1 MSALLN
7 LSRKMALPVV
17 IASLLG
23 LVACGEVDQT
33 VKSQKVYAGK
43 KDARAYE
50 GEKFAGDAKKWEAAL
65 AERTKSQN
73 EYLRTDQ
80 KK

>member
-1 MSALLN
+1 MKAFLKPVTVPVAIAALF
-7 LSRKMALPVV
+7 
-17 IASLLG
+17 G
-23 LVACGEVDQT
+23 VAACSEVDQT

-43 KDARAYE
+43 KDSRAYE
-50 GEKFAGDAKKWEAAL
+50 GEKFAGDAKKWEATL
-65 AERTKSQN
+65 AERSKGQN